1 MSRTK
6 IQGECPPGE
15 TCDLEEILI
24 EEIGIVD
31 EGAVDKANV
40 TIKKRKGDNM
50 TLKEAAKQAHEALSK
65 VDEPEEDKL
74 KKRLKLLQSNLKSL
88 AGVSKGDD
96 TYTDLQTQLKSIT
109 EQFKKL
115 KDEIDA
121 VKSNVET
128 YGFPGKKEKKPK
140 DYEEKP
146 EDYYEETKKD
156 LTDELETAKELASE
170 GYIKPDELANLL
182 SNVGGV
188 K

>member
-6 IQGECPPGE
+6 IQGECPPGK

-40 TIKKRKGDNM
+40 TIKKRKEDNM

-109 EQFKKL
+109 EQFEKL
-115 KDEIDA
+115 KDEMDA
-121 VKSNVET
+121 VKSNIS
-128 YGFPGKKEKKPK
+128 GKK
-140 DYEEKP
+140 EKP
-146 EDYYEETKKD
+146 EDYYEETKKG
-156 LTDELETAKELASE
+156 LTDKLETAKELASE

>member
-1 MSRTK
+1 
-6 IQGECPPGE
+6 
-15 TCDLEEILI
+15 
-24 EEIGIVD
+24 
-31 EGAVDKANV
+31 
-40 TIKKRKGDNM
+40 M

-96 TYTDLQTQLKSIT
+96 TYTDLYTQLESIT

-115 KDEIDA
+115 KDEMDA
-121 VKSNVET
+121 VKSNI
-128 YGFPGKKEKKPK
+128 GFPGKKEKKPK

-156 LTDELETAKELASE
+156 LTEHLETAKELASE